1 MIEEVTAVAINWAR
15 RTATRLSESDRAKK
29 RIMVMLVDSMS
40 CVLAVWLSFSL
51 RLGYWQLFTVATWQ
65 MIAIEWV
72 LFMSIFMAAGVYN
85 SIFRFYGPRGIAQ
98 IALCC
103 AILLI
108 PSVLI
113 FAFISIPN
121 IPRTTSVLFPLIFFA
136 LVALSRIIVRYILV
150 ELAGAPKATRRVLI
164 YGAGSAGRQ
173 LAASI
178 AHERDY
184 HLVGFIDDD
193 PELGHKRL
201 DGSPIFAGATLEE
214 VIRSRE
220 VGLLLLAMPR
230 LTHFQRAA
238 VVRRLQ
244 NVSVEVR
251 TLPGIGEILEGQVT
265 ISDLRKVDVTDLL
278 SRDPVQP
285 DVSLLAG
292 AIEGKTVL
300 ITGAGGSIGSELCR
314 QIVRLRPVRLVL
326 ADLSEAALFDIETEL
341 RTMAAREGLAVEL
354 VAALGSLIEEAVVQ
368 RLFERWRPQTVFHA
382 AAYKHVPL
390 VEANPLA
397 GVRNNVLSTQY
408 AALAACAIGV
418 ERFILVSTDKAVRP
432 TNVMGASKR
441 VCEMILQALAREGH
455 PTVFAMVRFGNV
467 LGSSG
472 SVVPQ
477 FLRQIAAGGPV
488 TVTHR
493 DVTRFFM
500 TIPEAANL
508 VIQAGTLAEG
518 GDVFLLD
525 MGKPV
530 RIYDLATSMIRLSG
544 RTVRDGNNPEGD
556 IEVVEIGL
564 RPGEKLYEELLI
576 GAEALTTRHERI
588 FRAEEP
594 HLSWRELSKLL
605 ERMRASL
612 DAGERDAILDLMGE
626 LVSGYRPDA
635 SKTLDSGQHMLAAV

>member
-1 MIEEVTAVAINWAR
+1 MIEGMTAAAIDWAR
-15 RTATRLSESDRAKK
+15 RFATKLSTSGRARK
-29 RIMVMLVDSMS
+29 RMIVMLVDSMS

-65 MIAIEWV
+65 MIATEWV
-72 LFMSIFMAAGVYN
+72 LFMGIFMVAGVYN
-85 SIFRFYGPRGIAQ
+85 NIFRYHGPRGIAQ

-103 AILLI
+103 SILML

-113 FAFISIPN
+113 FGLISIPN

-136 LVALSRIIVRYILV
+136 LVALSRIIARYILV
-150 ELAGAPKATRRVLI
+150 ELAGAPRATRRVLI

-184 HLVGFIDDD
+184 HLVGFVDDD
-193 PELGHKRL
+193 PELARKRL
-201 DGSPIFAGATLEE
+201 EGSPIFAGAMLEE

-220 VGLLLLAMPR
+220 VGLVLLAMPSV
-230 LTHFQRAA
+230 THSQRAA
-238 VVRRLQ
+238 LVRRLQ

-265 ISDLRKVDVTDLL
+265 ISDLRKVEVTDLL
-278 SRDPVQP
+278 SRDPVEP
-285 DVSLLAG
+285 DESLLAS
-292 AIEGKTVL
+292 AIAGKTVL
-300 ITGAGGSIGSELCR
+300 VSGAGGSIGSELCR

-326 ADLSEAALFDIETEL
+326 AELSEAALFDIETEL
-341 RTMAAREGLAVEL
+341 RALATREGLTIDFVP
-354 VAALGSLIEEAVVQ
+354 ALGSLIEESVVQ

-408 AALAACAIGV
+408 AALAACAVGV

-441 VCEMILQALAREGH
+441 VCELILQALSREDC

-493 DVTRFFM
+493 EVTRFFM

-508 VIQAGTLAEG
+508 VIQAGTMAEG

-525 MGKPV
+525 MGEPV

-544 RTVRDGNNPEGD
+544 RTFRDESNPDGD

-576 GAEALTTRHERI
+576 GAEAHPTRHERI

-594 HLSWRELSKLL
+594 HLPWKELSRLL
-605 ERMRASL
+605 ERMRVSL
-612 DAGERDAILDLMGE
+612 DSGDREAILDLMRE

-635 SKTLDSGQHMLAAV
+635 SEALGDGPHMLAAE

>member
-1 MIEEVTAVAINWAR
+1 M
-15 RTATRLSESDRAKK
+15 
-29 RIMVMLVDSMS
+29 
-40 CVLAVWLSFSL
+40 
-51 RLGYWQLFTVATWQ
+51 
-65 MIAIEWV
+65 
-72 LFMSIFMAAGVYN
+72 
-85 SIFRFYGPRGIAQ
+85 
-98 IALCC
+98 
-103 AILLI
+103 
-108 PSVLI
+108 
-113 FAFISIPN
+113 
-121 IPRTTSVLFPLIFFA
+121 
-136 LVALSRIIVRYILV
+136 
-150 ELAGAPKATRRVLI
+150 
-164 YGAGSAGRQ
+164 
-173 LAASI
+173 
-178 AHERDY
+178 
-184 HLVGFIDDD
+184 
-193 PELGHKRL
+193 
-201 DGSPIFAGATLEE
+201 
-214 VIRSRE
+214 IRSRE
-220 VGLLLLAMPR
+220 VGLVLLAMPSV
-230 LTHFQRAA
+230 THSQRAA
-238 VVRRLQ
+238 LVRRLQ

-265 ISDLRKVDVTDLL
+265 ISDLRKVEVTDLL
-278 SRDPVQP
+278 SRDPVEP
-285 DVSLLAG
+285 DESLLAS
-292 AIEGKTVL
+292 AIAGKTVL
-300 ITGAGGSIGSELCR
+300 VSGAGGSIGSELCR

-326 ADLSEAALFDIETEL
+326 AELSEAALFDIETEL
-341 RTMAAREGLAVEL
+341 RALATREGLTIDFVP
-354 VAALGSLIEEAVVQ
+354 ALGSLIEESVVQ

-408 AALAACAIGV
+408 AALAACAVGV

-441 VCEMILQALAREGH
+441 VCELILQALSREDC

-493 DVTRFFM
+493 EVTRFFM

-508 VIQAGTLAEG
+508 VIQAGTMAEG

-525 MGKPV
+525 MGEPV

-544 RTVRDGNNPEGD
+544 RTFRDESNPDGD

-576 GAEALTTRHERI
+576 GAEAHPTRHERI

-594 HLSWRELSKLL
+594 HLPWKELSKLL
-605 ERMRASL
+605 ERMRVSL
-612 DAGERDAILDLMGE
+612 DAGDREAILDLMRE

-635 SKTLDSGQHMLAAV
+635 SEALGDGPHMLAAE